1 MGEITGNA
9 SDSPDG
15 PRAVRG
21 AKVPCRRRPKSLREA
36 SSKRSQSDQ
45 REERNE
51 LGRIGSPWRL
61 RARGRYLGSDRTQSR
76 SARAHPP
83 ARARRRAPRGVRAGK
98 EEVAGGSFLGST
110 AVFAVGQP
118 KFRNFYHALAA
129 VTCLGCGPF
138 ANRPATIVTRRRVLA
153 RLRDPMNVGDQPSN
167 ATIPLTPWSGVA
179 TSAVA
184 SEK

>member
-1 MGEITGNA
+1 M
-9 SDSPDG
+9 
-15 PRAVRG
+15 
-21 AKVPCRRRPKSLREA
+21 
-36 SSKRSQSDQ
+36 
-45 REERNE
+45 
-51 LGRIGSPWRL
+51 
-61 RARGRYLGSDRTQSR
+61 
-76 SARAHPP
+76 
-83 ARARRRAPRGVRAGK
+83 RAGK

-110 AVFAVGQP
+110 VVFAVGQP